1 MKDFEREHTRI
12 MVGEAIRNTRDFR
25 LKIVEMLNE
34 TECSIGDGAL
44 AFLTLAATHLKDNE
58 ITREEFLE
66 LCDIIY
72 VSAEINYGDG
82 DDEVKTS
89 RIN

>member
-1 MKDFEREHTRI
+1 MEDFEREHTRI
-12 MVGEAIRNTRDFR
+12 MVGEAIRNTRDLR
-25 LKIVEMLNE
+25 LRVVEMLNE

-58 ITREEFLE
+58 VTREEFLE

-72 VSAEINYGDG
+72 TSASVNEANEDVV
-82 DDEVKTS
+82 ETP
-89 RIN
+89 RTN